1 MRYMCNGHRQWL
13 IDNPSE
19 LTPSWQRATSMGC
32 EAMLGEHWQR
42 AAICFGNA
50 VEVAE
55 LELARNPDRAAQQ
68 RYLEAAAQMM
78 AAFRRLGDQR
88 SCRFLFSR
96 VLELLEQLS
105 MRDFCE
111 ESLGIHIRRQQ
122 GCREINVAEVSFN
135 ERATCKPPLSDL
147 NGTARRSTVDL
158 RKGFV
163 AACNFLL

>member
-1 MRYMCNGHRQWL
+1 
-13 IDNPSE
+13 
-19 LTPSWQRATSMGC
+19 MGC

-55 LELARNPDRAAQQ
+55 LEPARNLTVAQQ

-78 AAFRRLGDQR
+78 AARRLGDQR

-96 VLELLEQLS
+96 VLELQSNYLCGIFAGEQDS
-105 MRDFCE
+105 QR
-111 ESLGIHIRRQQ
+111 IHIRRQQ

-135 ERATCKPPLSDL
+135 ERATQ
-147 NGTARRSTVDL
+147 ASTE
-158 RKGFV
+158 
-163 AACNFLL
+163 

>member
-32 EAMLGEHWQR
+32 EAMLVEHWQR

-55 LELARNPDRAAQQ
+55 LELARTPDQAAQQ

-96 VLELLEQLS
+96 VLELLERLS

-111 ESLGIHIRRQQ
+111 ESLGILKEFTFGDSRDAEKLMWQKLASTKERRT
-122 GCREINVAEVSFN
+122 S
-135 ERATCKPPLSDL
+135 LH
-147 NGTARRSTVDL
+147 
-158 RKGFV
+158 
-163 AACNFLL
+163 

>member
-19 LTPSWQRATSMGC
+19 LRPSWQRATSMGC

-111 ESLGIHIRRQQ
+111 ESLGILKEFTFGDSRDAEKSMWQKLASTKERR
-122 GCREINVAEVSFN
+122 AS
-135 ERATCKPPLSDL
+135 LH
-147 NGTARRSTVDL
+147 
-158 RKGFV
+158 
-163 AACNFLL
+163 

>member
-1 MRYMCNGHRQWL
+1 MRYICNGHRQWL

-19 LTPSWQRATSMGC
+19 LPPSWQRATSMGC

-55 LELARNPDRAAQQ
+55 LELARNPDHAAQQ

-96 VLELLEQLS
+96 VLHQLEQLS
-105 MRDFCE
+105 VRTFCN
-111 ESLGIHIRRQQ
+111 ESLVLLRELTFGDLSTAEKYLWQQ
-122 GCREINVAEVSFN
+122 
-135 ERATCKPPLSDL
+135 LSL
-147 NGTARRSTVDL
+147 STVR
-158 RKGFV
+158 RK
-163 AACNFLL
+163 ALH